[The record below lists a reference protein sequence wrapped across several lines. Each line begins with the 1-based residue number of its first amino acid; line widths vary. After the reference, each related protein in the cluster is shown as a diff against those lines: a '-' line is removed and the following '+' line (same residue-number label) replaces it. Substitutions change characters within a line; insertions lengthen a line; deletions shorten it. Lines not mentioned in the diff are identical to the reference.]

1 MHNVWMQETIP
12 GTTEERIERIL
23 AVVARLL
30 PGEVVTYGLIAARAG
45 LPGRARLVGKAL
57 RTADDERSIPW
68 HRVVGAGG
76 RIAFPAGSAEAMEQ
90 AERLR
95 REGVDVIG
103 RRVCLAAQPDLDAV
117 LWGALGAAKMPGR
130 TRGRNR

>member
-1 MHNVWMQETIP
+1 MHNVRMQETI
-12 GTTEERIERIL
+12 TLTADERIERIRA
-23 AVVARLL
+23 AVTRLL

-57 RTADDERSIPW
+57 RTVGDDCAIPW

-76 RIAFPAGSAEAMEQ
+76 RIAFPVGSAEATEQ

-95 REGVDVIG
+95 KEGVDVIG
-103 RRVCLAAQPDLDAV
+103 RRVRLAPQSDLDAL
-117 LWGALGAAKMPGR
+117 LWGASGAAKMPGR
-130 TRGRNR
+130 TRGRN